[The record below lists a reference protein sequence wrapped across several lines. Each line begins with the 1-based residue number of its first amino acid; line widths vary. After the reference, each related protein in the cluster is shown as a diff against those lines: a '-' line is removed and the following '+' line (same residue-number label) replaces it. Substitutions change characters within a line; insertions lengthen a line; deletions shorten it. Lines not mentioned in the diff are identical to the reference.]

1 MLKRVIRANTQN
13 LTNNVKRICNY
24 LEVGRPMFVDSVV
37 NGYRVN
43 MGSLIGRVT
52 DEETAS
58 ELVKE
63 IYDNLG
69 IDCKYRIRS
78 GYGPKSGT
86 YDLIIPYA
94 HDDELLN
101 YDYKS

>member
-1 MLKRVIRANTQN
+1 MKRVIKSNLQN
-13 LTNNVKRICNY
+13 STNNVKRICNY
-24 LEVGRPMFVDSVV
+24 LEVGRPMFVDSVA

-43 MGSLIGRVT
+43 MGSLIGTVT
-52 DEETAS
+52 DKETAS

-63 IYDNLG
+63 IHDNLG
-69 IDCKYRIRS
+69 IDCMYRIRR